1 MEDTGMKDEEGFAL
15 LGRRD
20 GGYLEVL
27 ALQSNGDEVL
37 CLFETQRQAE
47 AFAKVS
53 PDIRGQGWQV
63 HVMTAQ
69 KLPELLKG
77 FDYVTINPSSGQD
90 SQQELVSAE
99 GFARSL
105 QHRGID

>member
-1 MEDTGMKDEEGFAL
+1 MKDEEGFAL

-27 ALQSNGDEVL
+27 ALQSDGYEVL
-37 CLFETQRQAE
+37 CLFETQRLAE
-47 AFAKVS
+47 AFAQVS
-53 PDIRGQGWQV
+53 PEIRGQGWQV
-63 HVMTAQ
+63 HVMTAR

-77 FDYVTINPSSGQD
+77 FDYVTVNPSPGQD
-90 SQQELVSAE
+90 SQKELVSAA

-105 QHRGID
+105 QHRSLD